1 MPQFNNTSKEGKI
14 VLLIV
19 MLFVI
24 LAVVTIALVVTE
36 RNSLRFLSPNQSF
49 VTQKDKV
56 VSHVS
61 EAEKKEISEGKAK
74 TIAGQVVS
82 VDKNQRSIVIDED
95 PFGAH
100 KETKVSTTKNT
111 KISIIYES
119 ESADEQENEELEGE
133 EQFSIGEDE
142 MTEKSETDFDFIET
156 GKMVEIYFA
165 QRMDMESSSDLVAKE
180 IVILP
185 N

>member
-1 MPQFNNTSKEGKI
+1 MSQVNNTSKEGKI

-19 MLFVI
+19 MFFVI

-36 RNSLRFLSPNQSF
+36 RNALRFLGPNQSF
-49 VTQKDKV
+49 ISEKDKV

-61 EAEKKEISEGKAK
+61 EAEKREISEGKVK
-74 TIAGQVVS
+74 TIAGKVVS

-111 KISIIYES
+111 KISIIYET
-119 ESADEQENEELEGE
+119 EDGDGQEAQQQEGE

-142 MTEKSETDFDFIET
+142 MTEKSETDLDFVET

-165 QRMDMESSSDLVAKE
+165 QRIDMENSTDLVAKE

>member
-1 MPQFNNTSKEGKI
+1 MSQINNTNKEGKI

-36 RNSLRFLSPNQSF
+36 RNSLRFLSPNQSSISE
-49 VTQKDKV
+49 KDKI

-61 EAEKKEISEGKAK
+61 EAEKKEISEGLRR
-74 TIAGQVVS
+74 TIAGKVVS
-82 VDKNQRSIVIDED
+82 VDKDQRSIVIDED

-100 KETKVSTTKNT
+100 KETKISTTNKT
-111 KISIIYES
+111 KVSIIYES
-119 ESADEQENEELEGE
+119 EGADEQVAQEQEGE
-133 EQFSIGEDE
+133 EQLSFGEEE
-142 MTEKSETDFDFIET
+142 MTEKSETDFDFVET
-156 GKMVEIYFA
+156 GKMVEVYFA
-165 QRMDMESSSDLVAKE
+165 QRMDVENSSELVAQE